1 MKIIKSSINS
11 NVENILGHIVERG
24 REIINNTKNKI
35 VKNFSLF
42 INIDRFLFN
51 KCDVFSMATLEDF
64 QKLDIR
70 VGKII
75 DIKDAET
82 RKPMYVLKIDFGEIG
97 IKQAIAGIKPF
108 YSKEELLN
116 KKFAF
121 VVNLEPKKIANI
133 LSECMIL
140 AATCNDKEKVVI
152 LQPEKDIEIGSKVS

>member
-1 MKIIKSSINS
+1 
-11 NVENILGHIVERG
+11 
-24 REIINNTKNKI
+24 
-35 VKNFSLF
+35 
-42 INIDRFLFN
+42 
-51 KCDVFSMATLEDF
+51 MATLEDF
-64 QKLDIR
+64 QRLDMR

-75 DIKDAET
+75 DVQDAET
-82 RKPMYVLKIDFGEIG
+82 KKPMYVLKIDFGELG

-116 KKFAF
+116 KKFVF

-140 AATCNDKEKVVI
+140 AASNDDKESVVI